1 MQAVVTTEQ
10 IELSPGALVRLP
22 GDWTDYQLLLEK
34 RGDHSLPRIKFRPG
48 EILFISPMPQHGRDA
63 NGLADVVKVLLEHL
77 GCDYVAFTP
86 ITLALPETSGVEPD
100 YCFYIENHTA
110 ITGKDQITWGVD
122 PAPDLV
128 IEMDVTSFTDIADYA
143 PYQVPEVWLWK
154 QQQLLIYH
162 WSSNGYQLQPIS
174 RYCPRLNVAQ
184 LTADYLQIAR
194 NQSTSAALRN
204 LRQQL
209 AQEAI

>member
-1 MQAVVTTEQ
+1 
-10 IELSPGALVRLP
+10 LVRLP

-48 EILFISPMPQHGRDA
+48 EILFTSPMPQHGRDA

-77 GCDYVAFTP
+77 GCDYVAFMP

-100 YCFYIENHTA
+100 YCFYIKNHTA
-110 ITGKDQITWGVD
+110 IAGKDRITWGVD

-128 IEMDVTSFTDIADYA
+128 IEVDVTSFTDIADYA

-162 WSSNGYQLQPIS
+162 WSSNGYQLQPTS
-174 RYCPRLNVAQ
+174 RYCPKLNVSQ

-209 AQEAI
+209 AQEAIQLCV